1 MSIEVAEPQVF
12 DRTLRKVSDF
22 IMAYKFYIRMKK
34 EEKKKGKGKREEE
47 KEQKKKE
54 IKKQKKKEMM
64 EVKKVA
70 KEWKIWDK
78 EEEVAKSE
86 EETKRLILERFHK

>member
-47 KEQKKKE
+47 KE
-54 IKKQKKKEMM
+54 
-64 EVKKVA
+64 
-70 KEWKIWDK
+70 
-78 EEEVAKSE
+78 
-86 EETKRLILERFHK
+86 

>member
-34 EEKKKGKGKREEE
+34 EEKKKGKGKR
-47 KEQKKKE
+47 KKNRRR
-54 IKKQKKKEMM
+54 KK
-64 EVKKVA
+64 
-70 KEWKIWDK
+70 
-78 EEEVAKSE
+78 
-86 EETKRLILERFHK
+86 

>member
-1 MSIEVAEPQVF
+1 M
-12 DRTLRKVSDF
+12 
-22 IMAYKFYIRMKK
+22 
-34 EEKKKGKGKREEE
+34 
-47 KEQKKKE
+47 
-54 IKKQKKKEMM
+54 KKQKKKGMM